1 MLSRIFRRLRLVGKD
16 VVVGF
21 YAFRH
26 PATPVPGKIL
36 LRGIALYL
44 LIPIDLIPDTF
55 PVLGWLDDFALA
67 GIVLPRIL
75 KYLPTEALQE
85 SRQHADRLWGR
96 VFHSDKN

>member
-16 VVVGF
+16 LVAGF

-26 PATPVPGKIL
+26 PATPVTGKL
-36 LRGIALYL
+36 LLLGIALYL

-67 GIVLPRIL
+67 SIVLPRLL
-75 KYLPTEALQE
+75 KCLPADVLRE
-85 SRQHADRLWGR
+85 SRQLADRLWGR